1 MSKDNGMKYFIF
13 FIAIIS
19 FVFIFVLFFSLTS
32 TIISQDM
39 YKLDLCIQ
47 SKCIDHFSEKIK
59 GVIALAQAF
68 GWFIA
73 LVATIGGVIVALR
86 TYRSGIDN
94 SNITNHIAHFSMFRD
109 FVNTEIAKRK
119 KIYPD
124 TIDVYA
130 WYNVIFPRS
139 KKGDLNYSAEY
150 LTFLNGI
157 KSVIEEANYN
167 ISSLNGNYK
176 YQTHQRKIIDA
187 TSKIGMK
194 INNGPKNLFVEIEC
208 EVLSLIDSVNRT
220 FIDGYP
226 VLCMLERKYI

>member
-94 SNITNHIAHFSMFRD
+94 SNITN
-109 FVNTEIAKRK
+109 
-119 KIYPD
+119 
-124 TIDVYA
+124 
-130 WYNVIFPRS
+130 
-139 KKGDLNYSAEY
+139 
-150 LTFLNGI
+150 
-157 KSVIEEANYN
+157 
-167 ISSLNGNYK
+167 
-176 YQTHQRKIIDA
+176 
-187 TSKIGMK
+187 
-194 INNGPKNLFVEIEC
+194 
-208 EVLSLIDSVNRT
+208 
-220 FIDGYP
+220 
-226 VLCMLERKYI
+226 